1 MKKWVISLLSVG
13 MLLGVFSAT
22 GFNSVAPNQSIVQAD
37 TNNNERTI
45 NYQVYKTGSDDKSP
59 ADVYF
64 TKSADVTTNSDGTH
78 KVTMTAEVSKLT
90 GLEIPT
96 INGQKPSVSATYTRD
111 GKKYVDISFKV
122 NKLAD
127 LNNSIDGT
135 VQTKLLNFK
144 MDQNSVDF
152 KFDSSSLDSS
162 GAASSF
168 AASLHKITE
177 AENQVQTNLDAA
189 NDVLDNTTD
198 DTDENDDEDIIDTP
212 QTAKNSDNKTI
223 LKELTYK
230 IAKNNGDG
238 ALISPYFT
246 NTAKVIQN
254 PDGSYY
260 AEVTVKYPKKFGNT
274 AVKVNYVNNA
284 KPVNLSFTSIG
295 DSNYLKFDFP
305 INNLTDLSN
314 LIPGNISLDIPDF
327 GIDKDVDFNLDF
339 DSMNPSDLS
348 NLTDDSDLSGLL
360 SNMSGLKT
368 GDVKI
373 ETVKEPKKQ
382 TLPQAGNETNNGLAV
397 IGGLL
402 LIMWIALIKET
413 YVKK

>member
-13 MLLGVFSAT
+13 MLLGVFGAT
-22 GFNSVAPNQSIVQAD
+22 GLNSASPNSNIAQAD
-37 TNNNERTI
+37 TNSNERTI
-45 NYQVYKTGSDDKSP
+45 NYQVYKTGSDNKSP
-59 ADVYF
+59 AEVYF
-64 TKSADVTTNSDGTH
+64 TNSADITTNPDGTH

-90 GLEIPT
+90 GLEMPM

-111 GKKYVDISFKV
+111 GKKYVDVSFKV

-127 LNNSIDGT
+127 LDNSVDGL

-144 MDQNSVDF
+144 MDKNSVDF
-152 KFDSSSLDSS
+152 KFDSSSLDSN
-162 GAASSF
+162 GVASSF
-168 AASLHKITE
+168 AASLHKITD
-177 AENQVQTNLDAA
+177 AESQVQTNLDAA
-189 NDVLDNTTD
+189 NDVLDSAKD
-198 DTDENDDEDIIDTP
+198 VADSDIIDTP
-212 QTAKNSDNKTI
+212 TQTAKTTNDNKTV

-238 ALISPYFT
+238 ALVSPYFT
-246 NTAKVIQN
+246 NTAKVMQN

-260 AEVTVKYPKKFGNT
+260 AEVTVKYPKKFGDT
-274 AVKVNYVNNA
+274 AVKVNYVNHA

-305 INNLTDLSN
+305 INNLTDFSN

-327 GIDKDVDFNLDF
+327 GIDKNVDFNLDF
-339 DSMNPSDLS
+339 DSMNPDDLS
-348 NLTDDSDLSGLL
+348 NLTEDSDLSGLL
-360 SNMSGLKT
+360 SNMSSLKT

-382 TLPQAGNETNNGLAV
+382 TLPQAGDETNNGLAV

-402 LIMWIALIKET
+402 LILWIVLIKET